1 MQQNGTILEN
11 CKYDYLILHKKLLW
25 DEMFTILCT
34 SCLLKC
40 LVLEYWIPR
49 FKSTLSPCWSHYNV
63 VVGYVQAM
71 DAVSAAGWPHM
82 KVDPLKESEKLQV
95 VSEYLEGIYGKHLN
109 DDQKDMIVSSTQTN
123 NPLYLKALLDEVGA
137 RQEGS
142 GAPD

>member
-1 MQQNGTILEN
+1 M
-11 CKYDYLILHKKLLW
+11 
-25 DEMFTILCT
+25 
-34 SCLLKC
+34 
-40 LVLEYWIPR
+40 
-49 FKSTLSPCWSHYNV
+49 
-63 VVGYVQAM
+63 QAM

-142 GAPD
+142 GSPD